1 MGRTLIKSF
10 HTTLSDL
17 ISCGGIDGS
26 KKKKSKR
33 SALTSEFFTQASVGI
48 QGGHCPLGRGP
59 GAAPPAEREAEPH
72 ERSLWQSEQNALGK
86 AMQSGEYSKGKNQK
100 KSFPRLK
107 KKWIDILLP
116 D

>member
-33 SALTSEFFTQASVGI
+33 SALTSEFFTQASVESRK
-48 QGGHCPLGRGP
+48 QGSLAGVWGQSHT
-59 GAAPPAEREAEPH
+59 REA
-72 ERSLWQSEQNALGK
+72 
-86 AMQSGEYSKGKNQK
+86 
-100 KSFPRLK
+100 
-107 KKWIDILLP
+107 
-116 D
+116 